1 MLERQVTALSPKA
14 AEVTA
19 LLCTLT
25 HVFQVIGSGAACYSS
40 QTALIPSVF
49 HEMETAGAPTWKSL
63 QKRTQHHLG
72 LWEGHNSRSC
82 GMAG

>member
-1 MLERQVTALSPKA
+1 MLERRMTVLSPKG

-25 HVFQVIGSGAACYSS
+25 QVFQVTGAAAACYSS

-49 HEMETAGAPTWKSL
+49 REMETAGALIWKS
-63 QKRTQHHLG
+63 
-72 LWEGHNSRSC
+72 
-82 GMAG
+82 